1 MGIMSVH
8 GYLDPKTALGL
19 SRLEEDYQTQFYE
32 RVEGAHDLD
41 EASLLTHLYCARL
54 LFQNAS

>member
-1 MGIMSVH
+1 MVVNGDVE
-8 GYLDPKTALGL
+8 PKLALSL
-19 SRLEEDYQTQFYE
+19 SRLEEDYQTEFFE

-54 LFQNAS
+54 LFQNSR